1 MSRIHDALK
10 KAEQEK
16 AAGSDRGQPTSRT
29 KSYSFGSAY
38 EQNGLP
44 RDSGGLL
51 SPEAPRAMET
61 PEGTAIM
68 RELEERCPVRTWEP
82 DPKKV
87 LFVNGQSHALG
98 TEEFRTLRS
107 HLYLIRDRQPLHNL
121 LITSP
126 LPQDGK
132 TFVAANLAQVIARQ
146 PDRRVLLIDGDLR
159 LARLHLLLGA
169 SLTPGLSEYLTGQA
183 DEFSIVQR
191 GLQSNLF
198 FIPAGEAL
206 SNSSEL
212 LAQGHLS
219 GVFDRLSPAFDWIIL
234 DSPPAIP
241 VADAKMMAEFC
252 DGVIVVIRAGVTP
265 YDLAQKACRDFRKR
279 GLVGVVLN
287 GADSRHGYGYNYYDY
302 YGKASD
308 GSRPGGGKSEKS

>member
-16 AAGSDRGQPTSRT
+16 AAGSDMKRSAPRPKT
-29 KSYSFGSAY
+29 YSFGSAY
-38 EQNGLP
+38 EENLPP
-44 RDSGGLL
+44 RDGRDLVA
-51 SPEAPRAMET
+51 PEPPRAMET
-61 PEGTAIM
+61 PEGMALF
-68 RELEERCPVRTWEP
+68 RKLEERCPVRTWEP

-87 LFVNGQSHALG
+87 LFVDGQAHALG

-126 LPQDGK
+126 VPQDGK

-159 LARLHLLLGA
+159 LSRLHLSLGA
-169 SLTPGLSEYLTGQA
+169 PLTPGLSEYLSGQT
-183 DEFSIVQR
+183 DEFSVVQR
-191 GLQSNLF
+191 GPLSNLF
-198 FIPAGEAL
+198 FIPAGETV
-206 SNSSEL
+206 SNPSEL
-212 LAQGHLS
+212 LAQGRLS
-219 GVFDRLSPAFDWIIL
+219 GLFDRLSPAFDWIIL
-234 DSPPAIP
+234 DSPPAVPIS
-241 VADAKMMAEFC
+241 DAEMMADFC
-252 DGVIVVIRAGVTP
+252 DGVIIVIRAGVTP

-287 GADSRHGYGYNYYDY
+287 GADSPHGYGYNYYDY

-308 GSRPGGGKSEKS
+308 GSGSGKGKSEKP

>member
-16 AAGSDRGQPTSRT
+16 AAGSDLKRPTPRV

-38 EQNGLP
+38 EENALP
-44 RDSGGLL
+44 RDGGGLL
-51 SPEAPRAMET
+51 SPEPPRAMET
-61 PEGTAIM
+61 PEGMAVL
-68 RELEERCPVRTWEP
+68 RELEERCPVQTWEP

-87 LFVNGQSHALG
+87 LFVDGQSHVLG
-98 TEEFRTLRS
+98 PEEFRTLRS
-107 HLYLIRDRQPLHNL
+107 HLYLIRDRQPLRNL

-132 TFVAANLAQVIARQ
+132 TFVAVNLAQVIARQ

-159 LARLHLLLGA
+159 LARLHLVLGA

-191 GLQSNLF
+191 GPQSNLF
-198 FIPAGEAL
+198 FIPAGETV
-206 SNSSEL
+206 SSSSEL

-219 GVFDRLSPAFDWIIL
+219 RLLDRLSPAFDWIIL
-234 DSPPAIP
+234 DSPPAVP
-241 VADAKMMAEFC
+241 VADAKMLADFC
-252 DGVIVVIRAGVTP
+252 DGVIIVIRAGVTP

-287 GADSRHGYGYNYYDY
+287 GADSRHGYGYSYYDY
-302 YGKASD
+302 YGRASD
-308 GSRPGGGKSEKS
+308 GSGSGKGKSEKP

>member
-16 AAGSDRGQPTSRT
+16 AAGSDMRGSAARAKT
-29 KSYSFGSAY
+29 YSFGSAY
-38 EQNGLP
+38 EENVPP
-44 RDSGGLL
+44 RDGAGLL
-51 SPEAPRAMET
+51 APEPPRAMET
-61 PEGTAIM
+61 PEGIELL
-68 RELEERCPVRTWEP
+68 RELEERCPVQAWKT

-107 HLYLIRDRQPLHNL
+107 HLYLIRDRQALHRL

-159 LARLHLLLGA
+159 LARLHLSLGA
-169 SLTPGLSEYLTGQA
+169 PLKPGLSEYLTGQA

-191 GLQSNLF
+191 GPQNNLF
-198 FIPAGEAL
+198 FIPAGETVP
-206 SNSSEL
+206 NSSEL
-212 LAQGHLS
+212 LAQGHLA
-219 GVFDRLSPAFDWIIL
+219 GLFDRLSPAFDWMIL

-241 VADAKMMAEFC
+241 VSDAKMMADFC
-252 DGVIVVIRAGVTP
+252 DGVIIVIRAGVTP

-287 GADSRHGYGYNYYDY
+287 GADTRQGYGYNYYSY

-308 GSRPGGGKSEKS
+308 GSGSGKGKSENL

>member
-10 KAEQEK
+10 KAEREK
-16 AAGSDRGQPTSRT
+16 AGGADLQRSGPRA
-29 KSYSFGSAY
+29 KSYSFGAS
-38 EQNGLP
+38 NGEKAAP
-44 RDSGGLL
+44 RDRGGLL
-51 SPEAPRAMET
+51 APEPPRAMET
-61 PEGTAIM
+61 QEGMALL
-68 RELEERCPVRTWEP
+68 RELEERCPMQTWNP
-82 DPKKV
+82 DAKKV
-87 LFVNGQSHALG
+87 LFVDGQSHALG

-107 HLYLIRDRQPLHNL
+107 HLYLIRDRQRLHNL
-121 LITSP
+121 LVTSP

-159 LARLHLLLGA
+159 LARLHLSLGA
-169 SLTPGLSEYLTGQA
+169 PLAPGLSEYLTGQA
-183 DEFSIVQR
+183 DELSIVHR
-191 GLQSNLF
+191 GSQSNLF
-198 FIPAGEAL
+198 FIPAGEAV

-212 LAQGHLS
+212 IAEGHLAPL
-219 GVFDRLSPAFDWIIL
+219 FERLSPAFDWIIL

-241 VADAKMMAEFC
+241 VADAKMMADFC

-287 GADSRHGYGYNYYDY
+287 GADSRQGYGYSYYSY
-302 YGKASD
+302 YGKTSD
-308 GSRPGGGKSEKS
+308 GSGAGKDKSEAS